1 MRTMSQQ
8 QALDLLPDENMA
20 KKIILHILNSPKA
33 PIEKLRKEVDEYE
46 RKRLAE
52 MSEEDQAILTAW
64 RR

>member
-8 QALDLLPDENMA
+8 QALDLLPDDNMA
-20 KKIILHILNSPKA
+20 KKIILYILNSPKA
-33 PIEKLRKEVDEYE
+33 PVEKLRKEVDEYE
-46 RKRLAE
+46 KKRLAE